1 MNLVFQQSLTLMLKG
16 MVGIF
21 TVIILIYFVIVILN
35 AISKKDEENR
45 PS

>member
-1 MNLVFQQSLTLMLKG
+1 MNPVFQQSLTLMLKG

-35 AISKKDEENR
+35 QISKKEKPKDDQ
-45 PS
+45 

>member
-1 MNLVFQQSLTLMLKG
+1 MNPVFQQSLTLLLKG

-35 AISKKDEENR
+35 QISKKEKPKDDQ
-45 PS
+45 